1 MAVIDL
7 VLEQAVYLP
16 LPPMTYEQFLK
27 WTHEDAC
34 AEWVGGR
41 VLHYPSASATHQR
54 IKGFLLSLLMSH
66 AEDCDAGEVL
76 MAPFQ
81 MFLPQV
87 PSGREPD
94 ILYVAK
100 ANLSRLTNFYLDGP
114 ADIAVEIISPESR
127 LRDRGTKYAEY
138 EAGGVREYWIV
149 DLDTQRTD
157 FFLLGDDKRYERQ
170 RPSDD
175 GLYHSHVL
183 PGFWMDTGWLWQEPT
198 PTLRFVLSAWEAKL

>member
-7 VLEQAVYLP
+7 VSEQAVFLP

-27 WTHEDAC
+27 WTDEDAR
-34 AEWVGGR
+34 AEWVRGH

-54 IKGFLLSLLMSH
+54 IKGFLLSLLMTH
-66 AEDCDAGEVL
+66 VEDHDAGEIL

-94 ILYVAK
+94 ILYIAK

-114 ADIAVEIISPESR
+114 ATLAVEIVSPESR
-127 LRDRGTKYAEY
+127 LRDRSTKYAEY
-138 EAGGVREYWIV
+138 EQEGVREYWL
-149 DLDTQRTD
+149 LDPELKTAD
-157 FFLLGDDKRYERQ
+157 FFVLGAQGRYEAHA
-170 RPSDD
+170 PTAE
-175 GLYHSHVL
+175 GIYHSAVL
-183 PGFWMDTGWLWQEPT
+183 PGFWMNVQWLWQDPLPT
-198 PTLRFVLSAWEAKL
+198 GRQVRREWEIL